1 MKAIAGLC
9 GLIGLLPSALTIRDE
24 LKDNSLEIKDFHSA
38 ASYPASAF
46 VELQDAAKKV
56 SSKSAGKT
64 LSQTVRTGKGR
75 HHHHGLSEGHHHH
88 RHKKHHHAR
97 RHHDD
102 TDDESTEDERDRER
116 VASAKDRSLDTF
128 DDDSGVADEDELQ
141 EEKVP
146 HRSRRKEPESEE
158 EDVDED
164 DQEWEDG
171 EEREDPPRRHRSRH
185 SDEEQ
190 RAAPEAVESSPAET
204 ETTEMK
210 TEQPATT
217 KPSMTENPIREAVA
231 QSPPPTGG
239 PLDVL
244 SVIWAWILPC
254 FGWTIVI
261 VLVILVALR
270 IKWPELSNIGVRYV
284 AKRMS
289 LSSRKHKEKREAQDK
304 PEQKEAQGANEE
316 ASAAPEAASASA

>member
-1 MKAIAGLC
+1 MKAIARLC
-9 GLIGLLPSALTIRDE
+9 GLIGLLPSALTIRDD
-24 LKDNSLEIKDFHSA
+24 LKDKSLEIKDSH
-38 ASYPASAF
+38 ASAF
-46 VELQDAAKKV
+46 VELKDAAKGV
-56 SSKSAGKT
+56 SSKSAGEST
-64 LSQTVRTGKGR
+64 SQTVRTGKGR

-102 TDDESTEDERDRER
+102 TDDESTEDERER
-116 VASAKDRSLDTF
+116 DAVSSAKDRSLDTSDT
-128 DDDSGVADEDELQ
+128 DDGRLADEDDLQ

-146 HRSRRKEPESEE
+146 HRSRRKEPEPEE

-171 EEREDPPRRHRSRH
+171 EEREDPPRRHRTRH
-185 SDEEQ
+185 SDFEEQRDQ
-190 RAAPEAVESSPAET
+190 RAAPEPLEASPAET
-204 ETTEMK
+204 ETTKK

-217 KPSMTENPIREAVA
+217 NSSMTGNPVREAVA
-231 QSPPPTGG
+231 HSPPPG

-289 LSSRKHKEKREAQDK
+289 LSSRKRKEGREAQDK

-316 ASAAPEAASASA
+316 ACATPAAASASA

>member
-1 MKAIAGLC
+1 MKAIARLC
-9 GLIGLLPSALTIRDE
+9 GLIGLLPTALTIRDD
-24 LKDNSLEIKDFHSA
+24 LKEKSLEIKDSH
-38 ASYPASAF
+38 ASAF
-46 VELQDAAKKV
+46 VELKDAVKGA

-64 LSQTVRTGKGR
+64 VSQTVRTGKGR

-102 TDDESTEDERDRER
+102 SDDESTEDERERDR
-116 VASAKDRSLDTF
+116 VASAKDRSLDTSDT
-128 DDDSGVADEDELQ
+128 DDGRVADEDDLQ

-146 HRSRRKEPESEE
+146 HRSRRKEPEPEAE

-171 EEREDPPRRHRSRH
+171 EEDPPQRHRSSRH
-185 SDEEQ
+185 TREDFEEQ
-190 RAAPEAVESSPAET
+190 RAAPEPLEASPAET
-204 ETTEMK
+204 ETTKK
-210 TEQPATT
+210 TEQPATINS
-217 KPSMTENPIREAVA
+217 SMTGNPVREAVA
-231 QSPPPTGG
+231 LSSPPTAG

-244 SVIWAWILPC
+244 SAIRAWILPC

-289 LSSRKHKEKREAQDK
+289 LSSRKRKEGREAQDK
-304 PEQKEAQGANEE
+304 SEQKEAQGPKEE
-316 ASAAPEAASASA
+316 TGSTPTAASASA

>member
-1 MKAIAGLC
+1 MDT
-9 GLIGLLPSALTIRDE
+9 S
-24 LKDNSLEIKDFHSA
+24 
-38 ASYPASAF
+38 
-46 VELQDAAKKV
+46 
-56 SSKSAGKT
+56 
-64 LSQTVRTGKGR
+64 
-75 HHHHGLSEGHHHH
+75 
-88 RHKKHHHAR
+88 
-97 RHHDD
+97 D
-102 TDDESTEDERDRER
+102 TDDGR
-116 VASAKDRSLDTF
+116 L
-128 DDDSGVADEDELQ
+128 ADEDDLQ

-146 HRSRRKEPESEE
+146 HRSRRKEPEPEE

-171 EEREDPPRRHRSRH
+171 EEREDPPRRHRTRH
-185 SDEEQ
+185 SDFEEQRDQ
-190 RAAPEAVESSPAET
+190 RAAPEPLEASPAET
-204 ETTEMK
+204 ETTKK

-217 KPSMTENPIREAVA
+217 NSSMTGNPVREAVA
-231 QSPPPTGG
+231 HSPPPG

-289 LSSRKHKEKREAQDK
+289 LSSRKRKEGREAQDK

-316 ASAAPEAASASA
+316 ACATPAAASASA